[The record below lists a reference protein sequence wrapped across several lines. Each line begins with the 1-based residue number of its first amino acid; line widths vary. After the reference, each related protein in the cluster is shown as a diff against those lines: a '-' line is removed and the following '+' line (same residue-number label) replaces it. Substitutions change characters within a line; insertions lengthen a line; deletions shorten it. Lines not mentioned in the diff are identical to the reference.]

1 MMPLVAPPSDP
12 SGRNESGEMAHLR
25 ALRTS
30 QPELADAADLHLA
43 LLDLQHRV
51 RLRVSLPWIDIDG
64 PAFAQ
69 HVREGRPI
77 LRFEQIPLEVSDL
90 RLTIRKTAEVLHR
103 CGALAPEDYG
113 RAEALG
119 RSPGLMEAAAAWYA
133 KTGGRHAGSP
143 VQRSSPED
151 EAVDQVLALAMRPF
165 LSRCAEAFQPRPEL
179 STWSHGYCALC
190 GAEPDLAVIVSAT
203 SRRLVCSQCHLQW
216 AFDATACPF
225 CHNRDRSRVSSFATP
240 DGQYRVFGCDQCRRY
255 LKAFD
260 ARNAS
265 RPLFPT
271 FDGVA
276 TLPLDAAAIQQGYT
290 VG

>member
-1 MMPLVAPPSDP
+1 MPPSDP
-12 SGRNESGEMAHLR
+12 SGRHESGELAHLR

-30 QPELADAADLHLA
+30 QPELADAANLHLA

-51 RLRVSLPWIDIDG
+51 RLRVSLPWIDVDG
-64 PAFAQ
+64 PTFAR
-69 HVREGRPI
+69 HVHEGRPI

-103 CGALAPEDYG
+103 CGALAPDDHA

-119 RSPGLMEAAAAWYA
+119 RSPELLATAATWYG
-133 KTGGRHAGSP
+133 KTANRHAGSP
-143 VQRSSPED
+143 VHRAAPED
-151 EAVDQVLALAMRPF
+151 EAVDQVMALAMRPF

-179 STWSHGYCALC
+179 STWSHGYCAMC
-190 GAEPDLAVIVSAT
+190 GAEPDLAVILSAT
-203 SRRLVCSQCHLQW
+203 SRRLICSQCHLQW
-216 AFDATACPF
+216 GFDATACPF
-225 CHNRDRSRVSSFATP
+225 CYNRDRSRLSSFATP

-260 ARNAS
+260 ARSAS
-265 RPLFPT
+265 RPVFPT